1 MITSQIAVLIHF
13 QIVRM
18 RTFGPDLNV
27 DQKRICDAFLTRDNE
42 IFGFSGPKI
51 GPPKFR
57 NLIPYQEQ
65 WETHL
70 SNIVKWI
77 YDEKEARSYLET
89 VANNLSHEIQM
100 LKEQPTLTN
109 SLPNGQKSDWQTLR
123 QKKKNNQQ
131 LLELQSALQ
140 EELQRREALF
150 KGKILQG

>member
-1 MITSQIAVLIHF
+1 M
-13 QIVRM
+13 
-18 RTFGPDLNV
+18 
-27 DQKRICDAFLTRDNE
+27 
-42 IFGFSGPKI
+42 
-51 GPPKFR
+51 
-57 NLIPYQEQ
+57 
-65 WETHL
+65 

-150 KGKILQG
+150 KGKIPKNIKYSLLRNDNV

>member
-1 MITSQIAVLIHF
+1 M
-13 QIVRM
+13 
-18 RTFGPDLNV
+18 
-27 DQKRICDAFLTRDNE
+27 
-42 IFGFSGPKI
+42 
-51 GPPKFR
+51 
-57 NLIPYQEQ
+57 
-65 WETHL
+65 

-150 KGKILQG
+150 KGKLSVIFSLVVYLFFQKFRRRNLEIRLWNRS

>member
-1 MITSQIAVLIHF
+1 M
-13 QIVRM
+13 
-18 RTFGPDLNV
+18 
-27 DQKRICDAFLTRDNE
+27 
-42 IFGFSGPKI
+42 
-51 GPPKFR
+51 
-57 NLIPYQEQ
+57 IPYQEQ

-150 KGKILQG
+150 KGKMLFLRVELSAQKFKNQS